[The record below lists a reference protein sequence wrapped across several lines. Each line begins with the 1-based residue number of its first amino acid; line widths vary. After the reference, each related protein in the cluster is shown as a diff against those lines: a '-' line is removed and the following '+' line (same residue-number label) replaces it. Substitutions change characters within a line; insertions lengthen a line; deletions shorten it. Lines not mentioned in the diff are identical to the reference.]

1 MSTSLCNMGIEE
13 VQAKPYLCHTIK
25 AKYRLAM
32 KETLD
37 IKTVHQ
43 CNCCLGCKTLHP
55 QASVIRLDNT
65 NVEEHSIRFDF
76 YTILL
81 IENET
86 EDYNCCGRKYY
97 DFSNA
102 TMVFLPPQH
111 AFDIDKHRVLPQQGW
126 LLAFHPD
133 LLHGTTLEQSIRK
146 YTFFHYRKEESLH
159 LSLREKNKITD
170 CLHDMDEELH
180 HPIDRYSHTLIS
192 HYIELLLDYCT
203 RFYERQFI
211 TRENKNK
218 ALIQQTD
225 KLLQKCIDSGNLKN
239 GIFPTSE
246 YCAGCLKLSAAYFDD
261 LLRFE
266 TGKTLNE
273 YFQFKRLELAK
284 KMLLEKGET
293 AAYVA
298 SWLGFPTV
306 QQFNFIFKKI
316 TGFAP
321 NEYRLAQN

>member
-1 MSTSLCNMGIEE
+1 M
-13 VQAKPYLCHTIK
+13 AIK
-25 AKYRLAM
+25 D
-32 KETLD
+32 TLD

-86 EDYNCCGRKYY
+86 EDMDCCGRKYY

-133 LLHGTTLEQSIRK
+133 LLCGTTLEKTIHNYS
-146 YTFFHYRKEESLH
+146 FFFYHKEEALH
-159 LSLREKNKITD
+159 LSLREKNKIVN
-170 CLHDMDEELH
+170 CLQETDEELH
-180 HPIDRYSHTLIS
+180 HPIDRYSRTLIS
-192 HYIELLLDYCT
+192 RYIELLLDYCN

-218 ALIQQTD
+218 VLIQQTD
-225 KLLQKCIDSGNLKN
+225 KLLQAYIDSGNLSN
-239 GIFPTSE
+239 GIFPTPK
-246 YCAGCLKLSAAYFDD
+246 YCAEHLNLSVAYFKD

-266 TGKTLNE
+266 TGKTLE
-273 YFQFKRLELAK
+273 ELFQFKRLELAK
-284 KMLLEKGET
+284 KMLLDKNET
-293 AAYVA
+293 AAHVA
-298 SWLGFPTV
+298 SWLGFPNL
-306 QQFNFIFKKI
+306 QQFSFIFKKI
-316 TGFAP
+316 TGIAP

>member
-1 MSTSLCNMGIEE
+1 
-13 VQAKPYLCHTIK
+13 
-25 AKYRLAM
+25 M
-32 KETLD
+32 KDTLD

-76 YTILL
+76 YTILM

-86 EDYNCCGRKYY
+86 EDMDCCGRKYY

-102 TMVFLPPQH
+102 TMVFLPPQQ

-133 LLHGTTLEQSIRK
+133 LLCGTTLEKSI
-146 YTFFHYRKEESLH
+146 YNYSFFFYRKEEALH
-159 LSLREKNKITD
+159 LSLREKNKIVN
-170 CLHDMDEELH
+170 CLQETDEELH
-180 HPIDRYSHTLIS
+180 HPIDRYSRTLIS
-192 HYIELLLDYCT
+192 RYIELLLDYCN

-225 KLLQKCIDSGNLKN
+225 KLLQAYIDSGNLSN
-239 GIFPTSE
+239 GIFPTPK
-246 YCAGCLKLSAAYFDD
+246 YCAEHLNLSVAYFKD

-266 TGKTLNE
+266 TGKTLEE
-273 YFQFKRLELAK
+273 YLQFKRLELAK
-284 KMLLEKGET
+284 KMLLDKNET
-293 AAYVA
+293 AAHVA
-298 SWLGFPTV
+298 SWLGFPNL

-316 TGFAP
+316 TGIAP